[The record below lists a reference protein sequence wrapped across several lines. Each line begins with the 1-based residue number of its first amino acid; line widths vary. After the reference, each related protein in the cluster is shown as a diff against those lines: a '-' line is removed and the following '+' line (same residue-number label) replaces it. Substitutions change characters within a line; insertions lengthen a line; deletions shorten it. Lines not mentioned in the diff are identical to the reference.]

1 MTHLKTMKRTPELL
15 QSPMFFGGSFPCLPS
30 DPAIVNQKFWSNA
43 TWADG
48 VREVPAASMTP
59 RAVFRRD
66 LLWTDARDVWHCAV
80 ASVWAEFSLP
90 PPHHRPVPLLD
101 AIPLVLWVWARPAE
115 KQQPPCGEKMERATK
130 RLLSEFYGE
139 PVKGNVGL
147 HLLAVRSQLVSV
159 QLDHHQL
166 LFLLRLLESCC
177 PPAW

>member
-1 MTHLKTMKRTPELL
+1 MTQLKTMKRTPELL

-43 TWADG
+43 TGADG

-80 ASVWAEFSLP
+80 ASVWAEF
-90 PPHHRPVPLLD
+90 PLLD
-101 AIPLVLWVWARPAE
+101 ATPLVLWVWARPEE
-115 KQQPPCGEKMERATK
+115 KQQPPCGEKMERATR
-130 RLLSEFYGE
+130 RLLAEFYGE

-159 QLDHHQL
+159 QLDYHQL
-166 LFLLRLLESCC
+166 LFMLRLLESCC

>member
-1 MTHLKTMKRTPELL
+1 MCRR
-15 QSPMFFGGSFPCLPS
+15 S
-30 DPAIVNQKFWSNA
+30 NWS
-43 TWADG
+43 
-48 VREVPAASMTP
+48 P

-101 AIPLVLWVWARPAE
+101 ATPLVLWVWARPEE

-177 PPAW
+177 PPVW

>member
-1 MTHLKTMKRTPELL
+1 MKRTPELL

-30 DPAIVNQKFWSNA
+30 DPAIVNQKLWSNA

-90 PPHHRPVPLLD
+90 PPHHHRAAAGRHPAGAVGVG
-101 AIPLVLWVWARPAE
+101 AARGEAAAAVW
-115 KQQPPCGEKMERATK
+115 
-130 RLLSEFYGE
+130 
-139 PVKGNVGL
+139 
-147 HLLAVRSQLVSV
+147 
-159 QLDHHQL
+159 
-166 LFLLRLLESCC
+166 
-177 PPAW
+177 